1 MNLNCLLCNTDFN
14 INDYAV
20 QMTTYVMCSPC
31 FEKSRET
38 ARITK
43 AQENARKGK
52 SRKSKPKS
60 AAALLAKTLLVKKG
74 VTITAK
80 QIRQANRDT
89 RKRDLLR
96 IVRERQ

>member
-1 MNLNCLLCNTDFN
+1 
-14 INDYAV
+14 
-20 QMTTYVMCSPC
+20 MTTYVMCSPC

-43 AQENARKGK
+43 TQENARKGK

-60 AAALLAKTLLVKKG
+60 AAALLAKTLRARG
-74 VTITAK
+74 VAITTK
-80 QIRQANRDT
+80 QIKQANGDT

-96 IVRERQ
+96 IARETFYDN